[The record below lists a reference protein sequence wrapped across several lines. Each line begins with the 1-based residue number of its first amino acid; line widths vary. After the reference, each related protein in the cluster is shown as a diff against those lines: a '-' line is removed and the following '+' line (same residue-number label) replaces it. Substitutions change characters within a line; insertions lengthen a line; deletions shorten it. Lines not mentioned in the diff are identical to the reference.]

1 MLACTG
7 HSVLTWWVSLLL
19 ILEKSVLAFPSFLT
33 LCPTRVVS
41 SNPCFHLGWCL
52 PVIASTSL
60 MTSRPIRPADTGHL
74 HLNVPWAP
82 QIYLCHFK
90 LVLFLIFSSTR
101 YSAPCKTPGSHT
113 GLYLPSLRLLM
124 YFRMEWLSLIPKVSL
139 TSSCLLIPHLLN
151 QLLPLL
157 PKQFLKKLVSVFCL
171 LLVALGFPW
180 LVVASLPSLI
190 LSSCGLFPSMSL
202 CVLSSSHQSSYL
214 ETTLNPRGFQLEIHN

>member
-1 MLACTG
+1 MQDTWEPHWTLPTLPEAAN
-7 HSVLTWWVSLLL
+7 VLQNGV
-19 ILEKSVLAFPSFLT
+19 T
-33 LCPTRVVS
+33 LP
-41 SNPCFHLGWCL
+41 H
-52 PVIASTSL
+52 
-60 MTSRPIRPADTGHL
+60 
-74 HLNVPWAP
+74 
-82 QIYLCHFK
+82 
-90 LVLFLIFSSTR
+90 
-101 YSAPCKTPGSHT
+101 
-113 GLYLPSLRLLM
+113 
-124 YFRMEWLSLIPKVSL
+124 PKVSL

-180 LVVASLPSLI
+180 LVVASLPSLL